1 MLQTLEAVVDERGQ
15 VRLAQPIKLP
25 PGRSALVII
34 LDEPAVG
41 VSETA
46 LLSEQAL
53 AEDWDRPAEDKAWSR
68 LPHKVQDSPAKPTAK
83 ATISSESQ

>member
-1 MLQTLEAVVDERGQ
+1 MLQTLEAIVDERGQ

-25 PGRSALVII
+25 PGRRALVII
-34 LDEPAVG
+34 LDEPATD

-53 AEDWDRPAEDKAWSR
+53 AKDWDRPEEDKAWSH
-68 LPHKVQDSPAKPTAK
+68 LQHLA
-83 ATISSESQ
+83 SS